1 MIGNRG
7 RENSAA
13 SDETLRRLFE
23 RCLLVTLISVVV
35 WMLLDKARDVRNA
48 AELSAFRQ
56 SLGAL
61 RVAVVLE
68 RTRASMAA
76 SPVDDGVTRNPFLL
90 LEREPGGYA
99 GYVPLA
105 DAEAGRV
112 APGAWFFDVRC
123 PCVGYRPRDEG
134 QFHAAS
140 GGAIMVFSLSSPYL
154 LSAREPYRWRGEVVD

>member
-1 MIGNRG
+1 MIGNGR
-7 RENSAA
+7 RENLA
-13 SDETLRRLFE
+13 STDEALRRLFE
-23 RCLLVTLISVVV
+23 RCLLVTLIGVVV
-35 WMLLDKARDVRNA
+35 WVLLDKARDVRSA

-56 SLGAL
+56 NLGAL
-61 RVAVVLE
+61 RVALVLE

-76 SPVDDGVTRNPFLL
+76 SPANDSATRNPFLL

-99 GYVPLA
+99 GDVPLA

-112 APGAWFFDVRC
+112 APGAWFFDIRC

-140 GGAIMVFSLSSPYL
+140 GGAVMVFSLSSPYL